1 VARILV
7 IDDNPQDR
15 RLARRAIEQEFADA
29 QLVDVSDGPAL
40 AAALDT
46 APFDAV
52 VTDFRLRWIDGL
64 QILRELKQRFPDQP
78 VVMFTDSGSEEVA
91 AEGFRGGLSDYI
103 LKGAGQ
109 YVRLAHGVRR
119 AIERARA
126 KQIERELLVREQEA
140 RLFAEEANRVK
151 DQFLATLS
159 HELRTPLNAIAGWVS
174 MLPLHLDDPAEV
186 RRCIDRASRNVRLLG
201 RIIDDLTD
209 ISRIAAGKLSLDP
222 ARVVLATV
230 VRAAIDSIQEAARA
244 KSIRIA
250 FTEASGGIAVVGDV
264 DRLQQV
270 ALNLLT
276 NAVKFTPEGGE
287 VSVHIATDAHQAI
300 MTVQDT
306 GQGFKPEFVARAF
319 DRFSQQDA
327 GPARPHDGLGLGLA
341 LVRDLV
347 DMHGGTV
354 SIASPGEHQGTTVVV
369 TLPAAADSSGPIAP
383 TKRQDIA
390 RGTST

>member
-1 VARILV
+1 VPRILV

-15 RLARRAIEQEFADA
+15 RLARRALEREFAEA
-29 QLVDVSDGPAL
+29 ELIDVSDEPAL
-40 AAALDT
+40 TVALET

-64 QILRELKQRFPDQP
+64 QVLDGLQQRFPDLP

-91 AEGFRGGLSDYI
+91 AEGFRRGLSDYI

-119 AIERARA
+119 AIEGARA

-140 RLFAEEANRVK
+140 RRFAEEANRLK

-159 HELRTPLNAIAGWVS
+159 HELRTPLNAIAGWLQ
-174 MLPLHLDDPAEV
+174 MLPLHLEEPAEV
-186 RRCIDRASRNVRLLG
+186 RRCVDRASRNVRLLG

-209 ISRIAAGKLSLDP
+209 VSRIAAGKLSLAP
-222 ARVVLATV
+222 TRVVLATV
-230 VRAAIDSIQEAARA
+230 VRTAIDSVEKAARD
-244 KSIRIA
+244 KGIRVT
-250 FTEASGGIAVVGDV
+250 FTEARRNTVLIGDV
-264 DRLQQV
+264 DRLQQIV
-270 ALNLLT
+270 LNLLT
-276 NAVKFTPEGGE
+276 NAVKFTPAGGH
-287 VSVHIATDAHQAI
+287 VSVAISTDGDQVVL
-300 MTVQDT
+300 TVEDT

-327 GPARPHDGLGLGLA
+327 GPTRPHEGLGLGLA

-347 DMHGGTV
+347 EIHGGTV
-354 SIASPGEHQGTTVVV
+354 AIASRGEHQGTTVVV
-369 TLPAAADSSGPIAP
+369 TLPAGDSSDPVASA
-383 TKRQDIA
+383 TRA
-390 RGTST
+390 RS